1 MRAPDLK
8 MRLLCGSWVA
18 FVLGAGRGAAM
29 ILHFKAL
36 GMLGAALLLIVLIL
50 RNSSGAQITETS

>member
-1 MRAPDLK
+1 
-8 MRLLCGSWVA
+8 
-18 FVLGAGRGAAM
+18 M